1 MAVHSSLGRRNP
13 SNGGSF
19 DASMTVAAI
28 DAVIAHV
35 MLVAELHGLLT
46 GNVLSRHIGRARHRE
61 HGYERHSDEKEGRK
75 HTEPRDEIGTAMKNL
90 CHVCSALCGGA
101 LRGGS
106 CGQAVP
112 PVRPKAQTRIMLD
125 AIVSNKTFGNAT
137 FRQFVIRG
145 FQNFRG
151 LLFAACSSEKSSP
164 PQSPLFRSRML
175 STECRCDPLGLTD
188 SHAKRNHF
196 PRKFPNGTGG
206 RHGGFFSGH
215 GSSPSPTRE
224 C

>member
-1 MAVHSSLGRRNP
+1 MAVHASLGRRNP
-13 SNGGSF
+13 GNGGSF

-75 HTEPRDEIGTAMKNL
+75 HTEPRDELGTAMKNL

-101 LRGGS
+101 LRVGS
-106 CGQAVP
+106 CGQGVP
-112 PVRPKAQTRIMLD
+112 RVSRKVQTRIMLD

-137 FRQFVIRG
+137 FRQFVIHG
-145 FQNFRG
+145 FQNFRR
-151 LLFAACSSEKSSP
+151 LLFAVLRKKARPLEAPCSDQQWCLRSAVATPSVSP
-164 PQSPLFRSRML
+164 IPM
-175 STECRCDPLGLTD
+175 
-188 SHAKRNHF
+188 
-196 PRKFPNGTGG
+196 PNGIIFREISE
-206 RHGGFFSGH
+206 RHRWSSWDFF
-215 GSSPSPTRE
+215 
-224 C
+224 